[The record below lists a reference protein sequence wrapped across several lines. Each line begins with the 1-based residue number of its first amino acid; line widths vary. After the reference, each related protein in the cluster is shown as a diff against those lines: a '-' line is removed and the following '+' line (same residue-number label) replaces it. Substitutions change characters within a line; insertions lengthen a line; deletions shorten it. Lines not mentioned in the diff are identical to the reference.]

1 MALKST
7 SRNWSG
13 YLVALL
19 ATAIAA
25 ACRIALQPFLGDAM
39 PFLLFPVAITLAAFY
54 GGFGPGLV
62 ATALGLVTATYL
74 FIPPSRSF
82 VVPDIQEWFR
92 IGVYVATG
100 LVISWLCELLHATRR
115 RLELEKERLDRSMT
129 ARRSVEDSLAR
140 SESAERQRALE
151 LEEVYASMPIGLA
164 QLDRELRYVRINDR
178 LADMNGLPVAA
189 HLGRSL
195 SEVVPDLAPKV
206 EAAFRRVLETGEPV
220 LDVEITGETPAAPG
234 VERAWLESWFPLR
247 DASGRI
253 MGLNVIAQETT
264 ERRLAAR
271 RLAESEERFRVLVG
285 ALTSIVWVADATGAF
300 DAPQETWS
308 AYTGQSLEAYL
319 GHGWTEAIH
328 PDDRASVGELWR
340 QALASGET
348 FRARGRLWHAPSRSW
363 RHFEAVGAPVRN
375 ADGTIREWVG
385 KFLDVEER
393 WRARDELRRVSEELQ
408 IVTDTM
414 DAPVTRCGKDLVYRW
429 VNKHYAEWLERKPEE
444 IVGRPIEEV
453 IGEAAMQRLR
463 PHFERVLRGEVVR
476 YEDQVD
482 FRRIGR
488 RWIQAVYT
496 PTFDP
501 GGSVDGWVG
510 VVVDIQARKEA
521 EEELRRADARKERF
535 LATLAHEL
543 RNPLAPLRNA
553 LEILKHPNV
562 APSTAEAAR
571 ATMERQLSHAVR
583 LVDDL
588 LDVSRVNRDALEL
601 RLEPCDLSA
610 VIAQAL
616 ETVRPHLE
624 GGNHRLEVSLPEE
637 PVTLRADPVRLAQ
650 VLSNLIHNACKFS
663 DSGQPVAVS
672 VRKSVGWVVISVRD
686 RGIGFTPEDR
696 GRLFEMFTQL
706 DPALSRS
713 RGGLGVGLSIV
724 RRLVEMHGGRVEA
737 TSDGPGRGSEFRVS
751 LPEHA
756 LSTSAAAPFLRI
768 PPQSPAAARRILVV
782 DDNADSASS
791 LAALLELS
799 GNDVRMAYD
808 GLEAVRQAEEF
819 APDVV
824 LLDIG
829 LPGIDGY
836 EAARRIRSLPRGR
849 GMLLVAVTGWG
860 QSEDRR
866 RSREA
871 GFDHHMV
878 KPLRASALET
888 LLANYSAPSGA
899 GEPGEE
905 IAPAS

>member
-1 MALKST
+1 MRLKPS
-7 SRNWSG
+7 SLPGSG
-13 YLVALL
+13 YLVAVL
-19 ATAIAA
+19 ATAGVAA
-25 ACRIALQPFLGDAM
+25 FRVALQPFLEDSL
-39 PFLLFPVAITLAAFY
+39 PFLFFPVAIAIAAWY
-54 GGFGPGLV
+54 GGLGPGLA
-62 ATALGLVTATYL
+62 ATLLSAAAAIYF
-74 FIPPSRSF
+74 FIPPYYSF
-82 VVPDIQEWFR
+82 RALDLPEWISIAVF
-92 IGVYVATG
+92 GVTG
-100 LVISWLCELLHATRR
+100 FIISWLCELLHVTRR
-115 RLELEKERLDRSMT
+115 KLEHEERRLRRSVT
-129 ARRSVEDSLAR
+129 ARRGVEESLAR

-151 LEEVYASMPIGLA
+151 LEEMYATMPIGLA
-164 QLDRELRYVRINDR
+164 QLDRELRFLRINER
-178 LADMNGLPVAA
+178 LAEINGLPVAA
-189 HLGRSL
+189 HLGRTL

-220 LDVEITGETPAAPG
+220 LDVEVIGETAAAPG

-247 DASGRI
+247 DAAGRI
-253 MGLNVIAQETT
+253 TGLNVIAQEIT

-271 RLAESEERFRVLVG
+271 RLGESEERFRVLVG

-328 PDDRASVGELWR
+328 EADRASVRELWR

-393 WRARDELRRVSEELQ
+393 WRAREELRRVSEELQ

-429 VNKHYAEWLERKPEE
+429 VNRHYAEWLERKPEE
-444 IVGRPIEEV
+444 IVGRSIEEV
-453 IGEAAMQRLR
+453 IGEAAMRRLR

-482 FRRIGR
+482 FRGIGR

-501 GGSVDGWVG
+501 AGGVDGWVA

-521 EEELRRADARKERF
+521 EDELRLADARKERF

-553 LEILKHPNV
+553 LEILKHPG
-562 APSTAEAAR
+562 ATAATSEAAR

-588 LDVSRVNRDALEL
+588 LDVSRINRDTLEL
-601 RLEPCDLSA
+601 RLEPCDLAA
-610 VIAQAL
+610 VIAQAV
-616 ETVRPHLE
+616 ETARPHVE
-624 GGNHRLEVSLPEE
+624 GGNHRLDVSLPEK

-663 DSGQPVAVS
+663 DPGQPVALS
-672 VRKSVGWVVISVRD
+672 VHPSDGWVTISVRD
-686 RGIGFTPEDR
+686 QGIGFASEDR

-751 LPEHA
+751 LPENA

-768 PPQSPAAARRILVV
+768 PPKAPAAARRILVV

-799 GNDVRMAYD
+799 GNVVRMAHD
-808 GLEAVRQAEEF
+808 GLDAVHQTREF

-849 GMLLVAVTGWG
+849 GILLVAVTGWG
-860 QSEDRR
+860 QSEDRQ

-888 LLANYSAPSGA
+888 LLANFSAATETYERG
-899 GEPGEE
+899 GDV
-905 IAPAS
+905 APTT